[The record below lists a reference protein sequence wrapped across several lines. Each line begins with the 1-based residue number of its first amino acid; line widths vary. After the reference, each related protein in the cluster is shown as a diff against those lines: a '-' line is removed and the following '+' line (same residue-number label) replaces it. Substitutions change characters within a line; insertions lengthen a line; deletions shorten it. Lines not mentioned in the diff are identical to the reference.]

1 MKKIN
6 ILLALV
12 AIIFLS
18 IAAKFTPTSFV
29 GGPATPYLPE
39 EPFDYDIPFP
49 YYLTLTPGWVKTN
62 AGAVNLEMT
71 REKATL
77 GRVLFYDKRLSE
89 NYEVSCATCH
99 KQEFAFADNQRFSE
113 GINGAKT
120 DRNTPNIN
128 DLGWRV
134 EFSPFVVPLFWD
146 ARETKLERMVLQPI
160 SHQGELGHDL
170 EILVDKLA
178 TTEFYPSL
186 FEEAFGD
193 PAITQERI
201 GEALAQFVRSLNTFD
216 SKYDR
221 ARSGQAVFT
230 EAELEGEKLFKEN
243 CAVCHNN
250 HHFSQLTPTSNSL
263 PSSDPGYGAVTG
275 NSADIGKF
283 KTPSLRNIELT
294 APYMHDG
301 RFQTLEEVL
310 VFYSDSI
317 PNPPTVPLYY
327 NPVTNQPFSLG
338 AIDFDET
345 EIQNLLA
352 FLKTL
357 TSEELVSHEKFSDPF
372 RSWDEFGTT
381 KLTKKFVFSPNP
393 FSSKTTI
400 EFDNPTR
407 EEYAFT
413 LQNINGQPLLSFS
426 TQNDRIDLERDGLSA
441 GVYFLKLRKG
451 HQVKVEKLVVQ

>member
-6 ILLALV
+6 SLLV
-12 AIIFLS
+12 FMAIIFLS
-18 IAAKFTPTSFV
+18 IAAKFTTTSFV
-29 GGPATPYLPE
+29 SDPATPYLPE
-39 EPFDYDIPFP
+39 KLFDYDIPFP
-49 YYLTLTPGWVKTN
+49 YYLTVTPGWVKTN
-62 AGAVNLEMT
+62 AGTLNHEMT
-71 REKATL
+71 SEKATL

-99 KQEFAFADNQRFSE
+99 KQEFAFADNHRFSE

-128 DLGWRV
+128 DLGWRT

-146 ARETKLERMVLQPI
+146 ARETDLDKMVLQPI

-170 EILVDKLA
+170 DILVEKLA
-178 TTEFYPSL
+178 STQFYPSL
-186 FEEAFGD
+186 FEAAFGD
-193 PAITQERI
+193 PTITSERI
-201 GEALAQFVRSLNTFD
+201 GVALGQFVRSLSTFD
-216 SKYDR
+216 SKYDQS
-221 ARSGQAVFT
+221 RSGGAALN
-230 EAELEGEKLFKEN
+230 EAELAGEELFKEN
-243 CAVCHNN
+243 CAVCHKP
-250 HHFSQLTPTSNSL
+250 HHFGQLAPTSNSL
-263 PSSDPGYGAVTG
+263 PSNDPGYGAVTG

-310 VFYSDSI
+310 IFYSDSI
-317 PNPPTVPLYY
+317 PNPPVGPVYY

-357 TSEELVSHEKFSDPF
+357 TSEELISHEKFSDPF
-372 RSWDEFGTT
+372 QAVDEFGAME
-381 KLTKKFVFSPNP
+381 LGKKFIFSPNP

-407 EEYAFT
+407 EEYGFA
-413 LQNINGQPLLSFS
+413 LQNINGQTLLSFS
-426 TQNDRIDLERDGLSA
+426 TQDDKVELEKNDLSA
-441 GVYFLKLRKG
+441 GVYFLKIRKG
-451 HQVKVEKLVVQ
+451 QRVKVEKLVVQ